1 LLEYQ
6 GETLLDRHLALYSGF
21 CQPLI
26 CVLGSDAGVVG
37 AGLRLQDEAVFVLN
51 PRPERG
57 QLSSLQCG
65 LRALLPRGPQAPP
78 PCEAVFFLPCDSVAV
93 ESSTLQAMIEA
104 WRAAARRSAFV
115 IPRHAG
121 RRGHPVLMSGAMIP
135 QMLALP
141 AGAAARDLV
150 RSHAEDTCY
159 VDVDDARVHLDIDT
173 PGDYD
178 ALLKGVRL

>member
-1 LLEYQ
+1 MGRPKALLEYR
-6 GETLLDRHLALYSGF
+6 GETLLDRHLALYSRL
-21 CQPLI
+21 CRPLI
-26 CVLGSDAGVVG
+26 CVLGSDAGVIA
-37 AGLRLQDEAVFVLN
+37 AGLRRQDDAVFVLN

-65 LRALLPRGPQAPP
+65 LRALLK
-78 PCEAVFFLPCDSVAV
+78 CEAVFFLPCDSVAV
-93 ESSTLQAMIEA
+93 EVSTLEAMIES
-104 WRAAARRSAFV
+104 WRAAGGRSAFV
-115 IPRHAG
+115 IPRHEG

-150 RSHAEDTCY
+150 RSRAEDTCY
-159 VDVDDARVHLDIDT
+159 VDVDDPRVHLDIDT